1 MPALVAIT
9 GATPVSMASLKLTV
23 NVTVAVS
30 SASLINGSPNEAFT
44 VTVAGATVSTSVP
57 LEIPVSATIVLPATS

>member
-1 MPALVAIT
+1 
-9 GATPVSMASLKLTV
+9 MASLKLTV